1 MTHHILL
8 IIHLISMAIWVG
20 GHLYLWWI
28 ILPGV
33 LKSRDIERLLKF
45 EKSFEPLG
53 MPALLFL
60 VITGI
65 WMSLDFGIGPK
76 DWFQFSSSMET
87 VISLK
92 IILLLIT
99 VLFAISA
106 QTRVLPILRKGIDR
120 LNEMAIHITMVSL
133 LGIALLILGSFL
145 RYGGFY

>member
-1 MTHHILL
+1 
-8 IIHLISMAIWVG
+8 MAIWVG

-65 WMSLDFGIGPK
+65 WMSLDFGIG
-76 DWFQFSSSMET
+76 Q
-87 VISLK
+87 K
-92 IILLLIT
+92 IG
-99 VLFAISA
+99 F
-106 QTRVLPILRKGIDR
+106 
-120 LNEMAIHITMVSL
+120 
-133 LGIALLILGSFL
+133 SFL
-145 RYGGFY
+145 LRWKP